1 MFNPSSM
8 ILINNAT
15 GYNFFLQTLTIYPN
29 VLALNSLYITYYGN
43 YINIEE
49 IDTVNG
55 AIINGH
61 LLSLNKSILTCS
73 MINNNSNLTICNEI
87 GSCQLK

>member
-1 MFNPSSM
+1 M

-15 GYNFFLQTLTIYPN
+15 GNNFFLQTSTIFPN
-29 VLALNSLYITYYGN
+29 VLTLNSLYTTYYGN
-43 YINIEE
+43 YINNEQIN
-49 IDTVNG
+49 TVNG

-61 LLSLNKSILTCS
+61 LLSLNNSVLTCS
-73 MINNNSNLTICNEI
+73 MINNNFNLTICNQT